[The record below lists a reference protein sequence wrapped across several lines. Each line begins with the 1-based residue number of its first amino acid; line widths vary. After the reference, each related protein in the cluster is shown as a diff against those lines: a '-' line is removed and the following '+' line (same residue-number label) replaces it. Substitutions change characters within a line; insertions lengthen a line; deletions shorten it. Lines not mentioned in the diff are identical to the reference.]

1 MSPINFEDISFIDSL
16 SILYWTHNLHIKGL
30 RAESVSSISHSLS
43 LSLSVSLLVCVSLWH
58 VHCLWITNL
67 TLAFIPLLFR
77 YSLTS
82 SPLPLYACGV
92 CCIHFKLTSHRSGLT
107 RAPVPNRFTC
117 DLQVELKF
125 ILFSLLESKYYT
137 FSCFSVSYV
146 IRNRNILWRDVQLEF
161 NLYCSI
167 R

>member
-1 MSPINFEDISFIDSL
+1 MCVCECASASRPCLEILIKSDDIAS
-16 SILYWTHNLHIKGL
+16 N
-30 RAESVSSISHSLS
+30 SISECRLLILRTFPLLILCQYYIEPIIYTLKGCVPSQSALSLTLS
-43 LSLSVSLLVCVSLWH
+43 LSLSFSLLVCVSLWH

-117 DLQVELKF
+117 DL
-125 ILFSLLESKYYT
+125 
-137 FSCFSVSYV
+137 
-146 IRNRNILWRDVQLEF
+146 
-161 NLYCSI
+161 
-167 R
+167 